1 LGTGLV
7 DFPLSAPTI
16 LNERIEM
23 KNIKVELAPPYR
35 ADEATYVS
43 KVSASVEF
51 DNEVM
56 ALNFTRELNLLI
68 IRFTDKHNAKPAL
81 AIVKE

>member
-1 LGTGLV
+1 
-7 DFPLSAPTI
+7 
-16 LNERIEM
+16 M

-35 ADEATYVS
+35 ADEVSYVS

-51 DNEVM
+51 DNEVS

-68 IRFTDKHNAKPAL
+68 IRFSEKANTKPNL
-81 AIVKE
+81 VSINN

>member
-1 LGTGLV
+1 
-7 DFPLSAPTI
+7 
-16 LNERIEM
+16 M

-51 DNEVM
+51 DNEVI
-56 ALNFTRELNLLI
+56 ALNFARELNLLI
-68 IRFTDKHNAKPAL
+68 IRFTDKQNANKD
-81 AIVKE
+81 KE